1 MKNNL
6 IIASPNKERIL
17 SWKQGLNNFCSYS
30 TITDRLDILWDDVVR
45 IKSEMVLLDFDLLGI
60 KNLNDIAR
68 LRKLCTETRVVI
80 ISDSISEDMEWEL
93 LKAGVRGCCRYEISP
108 DLLKQV
114 VIAVQQGESWI
125 PRKFT
130 SRLVDELGSISSK
143 VKAYR
148 ASHNLLNRLTQREY
162 DIALHVANGE
172 SNKKIAQL
180 CAITERTVKAHLS
193 EAFNKLGVTDR
204 TNLALIMSANDP
216 HQVNGELE
224 VHASN

>member
-1 MKNNL
+1 MHNNL
-6 IIASPNKERIL
+6 IIASPSKQRIL
-17 SWKQGLNNFCSYS
+17 CWKQGLNNFCSFS
-30 TITDRLDILWDDVVR
+30 TITDRLDILWDEVVR
-45 IKSEMVLLDFDLLGI
+45 IKSEIVLLDFDLLGI
-60 KNLNDIAR
+60 KSLNDISR
-68 LRKLCTETRVVI
+68 LRKLCTETRVVV
-80 ISDSISEDMEWEL
+80 ISGGISEEMEWEL

-143 VKAYR
+143 IKAYR
-148 ASHNLLNRLTQREY
+148 TSHNLLNRLTQREY

-193 EAFNKLGVTDR
+193 EAFNKLGVSDR

-216 HQVNGELE
+216 HQANGELE
-224 VHASN
+224 VNASN